1 MLKMNWQRFRDFFK
15 VNRIDEDHFVLG
27 IDLGSA
33 TSSIAYFDPL
43 RKDSEVLDI
52 SGGYGK
58 TSTPT
63 ALQYIAEN
71 AEWIFGE
78 YAILNANGDDAVLS
92 DFVTKLGNSDYLDIG
107 GEAKPAHE
115 VCAIYIKEL
124 VANCRNINPKAQI
137 AGIISVVPD
146 FISREARK
154 SLKDAY
160 LMAGFDDVLIDM
172 TEEREA
178 LLAYYLHNEQNK
190 ADHRLMLL
198 DFGARGM
205 RSSIYNISGGKLDCL
220 SAALDETLST
230 SVLDSSIY
238 NLFCKYY
245 CDNKKIDKLKL
256 SKGEQAG
263 LLIFTH
269 QHKDL
274 LFQYDDGRDLKLY
287 YNFPF
292 PPFSQIVSFE
302 DVYSI
307 VAPIERKI
315 KEFIRGLIEKIPNN
329 EKNIDVIIAS
339 GGGFE
344 MSWARRRLSELFPDT
359 AAYGNIK
366 FYKNPKGILS
376 EGASLLAASKLGVL
390 PEININISDKHKI
403 PWDIGINITKEGQKR
418 FYAIVE
424 RGSSVWQK
432 PKSIYAILQDDDKKI
447 DLIKR
452 DSGGREIRIGA
463 IVMDGLPQR
472 PAGTTKIALSIAPVG
487 INNYMINIKDLG
499 FGEIFPASD
508 FVYSKE
514 LKIDL

>member
-1 MLKMNWQRFRDFFK
+1 MLKMDWQRFRDFFRDNK
-15 VNRIDEDHFVLG
+15 IEEDHFVLG

-33 TSSIAYFDPL
+33 TSSIAYFDTL

-78 YAILNANGDDAVLS
+78 YAILNANGDDKVLT
-92 DFVTKLGNSDYLDIG
+92 DFILKLGSNGFVDIG
-107 GEAKPAHE
+107 GTALPASE
-115 VCAIYIKEL
+115 ICATYIKEL

-146 FISREARK
+146 FMSREARR
-154 SLKDAY
+154 SLKEAY
-160 LMAGFDDVLIDM
+160 RMAGLEDVLIDL

-178 LLAYYLHNEQNK
+178 LLAYYSHSEQNK
-190 ADHRLMLL
+190 ADHRLLLL

-205 RSSIYNISGGKLDCL
+205 RGSVYNVSGGKFDCV
-220 SAALDETLST
+220 SAAIDESTST
-230 SVLDSSIY
+230 SVLDSEIY

-245 CDNKKIDKLKL
+245 CNNKKLDKHKL
-256 SKGEQAG
+256 SKTEQAG
-263 LLIFTH
+263 LLIFTY

-274 LFQYDDGRDLKLY
+274 LFQHTDGRDLKLY
-287 YNFPF
+287 YNFPY

-302 DVYSI
+302 DIYGI
-307 VAPIERKI
+307 AAPIEKRM
-315 KEFIRGLIEKIPNN
+315 KEFIKGLTEKIQGSN
-329 EKNIDVIIAS
+329 KNIDVIIAS

-344 MSWARRRLSELFPDT
+344 MSWARRRLSGLFPD
-359 AAYGNIK
+359 ASAYGNVK

-390 PEININISDKHKI
+390 PEINVNISDKHKI
-403 PWDIGINITKEGQKR
+403 PWDIGINITTEGHRR

-424 RGSSVWQK
+424 RGSSIWQK
-432 PKSIYAILQDDDKKI
+432 PRSVYAILQDDDRKI
-447 DLIKR
+447 DFIKR
-452 DSGGREIRIGA
+452 DSGGREIRIGTA
-463 IVMDGLPQR
+463 VMNGLPQR
-472 PAGTTKIALSIAPVG
+472 PIGTTKIALSIVPVS
-487 INNYMINIKDLG
+487 IDNYVINIKDLG

-508 FVYSKE
+508 FVYNEE
-514 LKIDL
+514 LKINL